1 MNLAKMHIGL
11 SGKIMIIFYKIL
23 AVNTCY
29 SLFSNISILK
39 NHNKFQEGKILFS
52 FKLQSFQKKNN

>member
-1 MNLAKMHIGL
+1 MHIGL
-11 SGKIMIIFYKIL
+11 SGKIVIIFYKIL

-29 SLFSNISILK
+29 GLFSNISILK

-52 FKLQSFQKKNN
+52 FKLQSFQKKK